1 MSTLAFQYR
10 VRDALGKEHQGTV
23 ESVNRD
29 EAVAQLRREGMQVL
43 ELEED
48 AGPGLFAPGIRR
60 TDVIYLTNQLAI
72 MVDTGITPSVALEG
86 IAEQE
91 ANPTMRQM
99 LNDLKRGVESGDD
112 FSSSLAKYPKQFD
125 KTYVSMIKV
134 GEATGTL
141 AEMLER
147 VALYLRKE
155 MEMRSKVKAAM
166 AYPAVMATMAIGVT
180 TFLLTFILPKFAPL
194 FAKKGIKLP
203 TPTRWSMAASDVLLH
218 WWHLWIP
225 GLIIA
230 VVGFIV
236 FKKTKQGRR
245 MIDGIL
251 LNAPLIGTVTRK
263 VAISRSIRTLGT
275 MLNSGLPV
283 LEALKLTS
291 EVAGNSYYEEIWL
304 HVLDEVT
311 QGNEI
316 CESLKGNPLFP
327 ATLVQM
333 ISAGEQTAKLGDV
346 LQKVS
351 DYYDHEVETAIKT
364 ATSMI
369 EPIMISAMG
378 VIVGTIGLALLLPV
392 FSLSKASN

>member
-1 MSTLAFQYR
+1 
-10 VRDALGKEHQGTV
+10 
-23 ESVNRD
+23 
-29 EAVAQLRREGMQVL
+29 
-43 ELEED
+43 
-48 AGPGLFAPGIRR
+48 
-60 TDVIYLTNQLAI
+60 
-72 MVDTGITPSVALEG
+72 
-86 IAEQE
+86 
-91 ANPTMRQM
+91 
-99 LNDLKRGVESGDD
+99 
-112 FSSSLAKYPKQFD
+112 
-125 KTYVSMIKV
+125 
-134 GEATGTL
+134 
-141 AEMLER
+141 
-147 VALYLRKE
+147 
-155 MEMRSKVKAAM
+155 
-166 AYPAVMATMAIGVT
+166 
-180 TFLLTFILPKFAPL
+180 
-194 FAKKGIKLP
+194 
-203 TPTRWSMAASDVLLH
+203 
-218 WWHLWIP
+218 
-225 GLIIA
+225 
-230 VVGFIV
+230 
-236 FKKTKQGRR
+236 